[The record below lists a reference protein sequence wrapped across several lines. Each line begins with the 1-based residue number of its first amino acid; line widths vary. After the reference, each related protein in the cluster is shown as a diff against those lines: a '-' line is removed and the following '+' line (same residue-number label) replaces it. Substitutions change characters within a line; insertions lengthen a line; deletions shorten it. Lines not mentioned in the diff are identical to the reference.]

1 MRDLYEDGGAISVRG
16 CRLEPSHRDAGSPT
30 GSSAHLRPGSGE
42 RPTCSST
49 GITGGRY
56 DMGRQSRT
64 HTGLLRPSAWVPLA
78 WIDQAMH
85 TASSR
90 GRGTIFAMRN
100 APLIGQ
106 QTLVDYAR
114 GCQSTTHRPLNCR
127 CDYCKRARTE
137 HGSDAADMPEQYEV
151 SRAPRSHTVHIR
163 FSGPSN
169 VHEIC
174 PRWTRRRLSW
184 PEPDATRPRSRGL
197 GRASTSPPRAAVAV
211 AVIGRAVVATHVR
224 RTAATTSH
232 KRHTR
237 VAYLFRG

>member
-1 MRDLYEDGGAISVRG
+1 MLDHQLARPRTFAVAQENDRRAPARH
-16 CRLEPSHRDAGSPT
+16 HRRTIMT
-30 GSSAHLRPGSGE
+30 GVH
-42 RPTCSST
+42 
-49 GITGGRY
+49 
-56 DMGRQSRT
+56 SRT
-64 HTGLLRPSAWVPLA
+64 LTQACYGLPLGSRWPESIRPYILPAPVAAGLP
-78 WIDQAMH
+78 IC
-85 TASSR
+85 
-90 GRGTIFAMRN
+90 AMRS

-127 CDYCKRARTE
+127 CDCKRARTE
-137 HGSDAADMPEQYEV
+137 HGSDAADMSGQYAV

-197 GRASTSPPRAAVAV
+197 GRASTSPPRAAVAI

-224 RTAATTSH
+224 RTAATTSRLLPRGGVH
-232 KRHTR
+232 R
-237 VAYLFRG
+237 FRG

>member
-1 MRDLYEDGGAISVRG
+1 MLQHRAQASPADDMTGVHSRALTQACYGLPFGSRWSESIKPCILPAPVAAGLAI
-16 CRLEPSHRDAGSPT
+16 C
-30 GSSAHLRPGSGE
+30 
-42 RPTCSST
+42 
-49 GITGGRY
+49 
-56 DMGRQSRT
+56 
-64 HTGLLRPSAWVPLA
+64 
-78 WIDQAMH
+78 
-85 TASSR
+85 
-90 GRGTIFAMRN
+90 AMRN

-127 CDYCKRARTE
+127 CACKRAHTE
-137 HGSDAADMPEQYEV
+137 HGSDAADMPGQYEV
-151 SRAPRSHTVHIR
+151 SRAPRLHTAHIR

-211 AVIGRAVVATHVR
+211 AVIGRAVVAPHVR

-232 KRHTR
+232 EVPIFLPQIHKRPDFSPLCTPSCVTGRVEELR
-237 VAYLFRG
+237 VAQ

>member
-1 MRDLYEDGGAISVRG
+1 MLDHQLARPRTFVLAQENDRRAPAS
-16 CRLEPSHRDAGSPT
+16 CSPADDMT
-30 GSSAHLRPGSGE
+30 GVH
-42 RPTCSST
+42 
-49 GITGGRY
+49 
-56 DMGRQSRT
+56 SRT
-64 HTGLLRPSAWVPLA
+64 LTQACYGLPLG
-78 WIDQAMH
+78 
-85 TASSR
+85 SR
-90 GRGTIFAMRN
+90 WLGSTKPCILPAPVAAGLAICAMRN

-127 CDYCKRARTE
+127 CDCKRARTE

-151 SRAPRSHTVHIR
+151 SRAPRLHTVHIR

-224 RTAATTSH
+224 RTAATTSRKAARGRPH
-232 KRHTR
+232 
-237 VAYLFRG
+237 LFRG

>member
-1 MRDLYEDGGAISVRG
+1 MLDHQLARPRTFVLAQENDRRAPASSS
-16 CRLEPSHRDAGSPT
+16 PSDDMT
-30 GSSAHLRPGSGE
+30 GVH
-42 RPTCSST
+42 
-49 GITGGRY
+49 
-56 DMGRQSRT
+56 SRT
-64 HTGLLRPSAWVPLA
+64 LTQACYGLPLG
-78 WIDQAMH
+78 
-85 TASSR
+85 SR
-90 GRGTIFAMRN
+90 WPESIRLYILPAPVAAGLPICAMRN

-127 CDYCKRARTE
+127 CDCKRARTE
-137 HGSDAADMPEQYEV
+137 HGSDAADMPGQYEV

-224 RTAATTSH
+224 RTAATTSREY
-232 KRHTR
+232 KFLYLR
-237 VAYLFRG
+237 VPDRFRG

>member
-1 MRDLYEDGGAISVRG
+1 MLDHQLARPRTFAVAQENDRRAPARH
-16 CRLEPSHRDAGSPT
+16 HRRTIMT
-30 GSSAHLRPGSGE
+30 GVH
-42 RPTCSST
+42 
-49 GITGGRY
+49 
-56 DMGRQSRT
+56 SRT
-64 HTGLLRPSAWVPLA
+64 LTQACYGLPLG
-78 WIDQAMH
+78 
-85 TASSR
+85 SR
-90 GRGTIFAMRN
+90 WPESIKPCILPAPVAAGLAICAMRS

-127 CDYCKRARTE
+127 CDCKRARTE
-137 HGSDAADMPEQYEV
+137 HGSDAADMPGQYEV

-224 RTAATTSH
+224 RTAATTSRKDYTCSPH
-232 KRHTR
+232 R
-237 VAYLFRG
+237 FRG

>member
-1 MRDLYEDGGAISVRG
+1 MLDHQLARPCTFVVAQENDRRAPAS
-16 CRLEPSHRDAGSPT
+16 SSPADDMT
-30 GSSAHLRPGSGE
+30 GVH
-42 RPTCSST
+42 
-49 GITGGRY
+49 
-56 DMGRQSRT
+56 SRT
-64 HTGLLRPSAWVPLA
+64 LTQACYGLPLG
-78 WIDQAMH
+78 
-85 TASSR
+85 SR
-90 GRGTIFAMRN
+90 WPESIKPCILPAPVAAGLAICAMRS

-127 CDYCKRARTE
+127 CDCKRARTE
-137 HGSDAADMPEQYEV
+137 HGSDAADMPGQYEV

-169 VHEIC
+169 VHELC

-211 AVIGRAVVATHVR
+211 AVIGRAVVAPHVR

-232 KRHTR
+232 EVPILVPHR
-237 VAYLFRG
+237 FRG

>member
-1 MRDLYEDGGAISVRG
+1 MLDHQLARPRTFAVAQENDRSAPARH
-16 CRLEPSHRDAGSPT
+16 HRRT
-30 GSSAHLRPGSGE
+30 IMTWVH
-42 RPTCSST
+42 
-49 GITGGRY
+49 
-56 DMGRQSRT
+56 SRT
-64 HTGLLRPSAWVPLA
+64 LTQACYGLPLGSRWPESIRPCILPAPVAAGLPIL
-78 WIDQAMH
+78 
-85 TASSR
+85 
-90 GRGTIFAMRN
+90 AMRN

-127 CDYCKRARTE
+127 CDCKRARTE
-137 HGSDAADMPEQYEV
+137 HGSYAADMPGQYEV

-169 VHEIC
+169 VHEFC

-224 RTAATTSH
+224 RTAATTSRKDYTCSPH
-232 KRHTR
+232 R
-237 VAYLFRG
+237 FRG

>member
-1 MRDLYEDGGAISVRG
+1 MLDHQLARPCTFVVAQENDRRAPARH
-16 CRLEPSHRDAGSPT
+16 HRRTIMT
-30 GSSAHLRPGSGE
+30 GVH
-42 RPTCSST
+42 
-49 GITGGRY
+49 
-56 DMGRQSRT
+56 SRT
-64 HTGLLRPSAWVPLA
+64 LTQACYGLPLGSRWPESIRPSILPAPVAAGLP
-78 WIDQAMH
+78 IC
-85 TASSR
+85 
-90 GRGTIFAMRN
+90 AMRS

-127 CDYCKRARTE
+127 CDCKRAGTE
-137 HGSDAADMPEQYEV
+137 HGSDAADMSGQYAV

-197 GRASTSPPRAAVAV
+197 GRASTSPLRAAVAV
-211 AVIGRAVVATHVR
+211 AVIGRAVVATQVG
-224 RTAATTSH
+224 RTAATTSREFPEWGTH
-232 KRHTR
+232 
-237 VAYLFRG
+237 LFMG

>member
-1 MRDLYEDGGAISVRG
+1 MLDHQLARPCTFVVAQENDRRAPAS
-16 CRLEPSHRDAGSPT
+16 SSPADDMT
-30 GSSAHLRPGSGE
+30 GVH
-42 RPTCSST
+42 
-49 GITGGRY
+49 
-56 DMGRQSRT
+56 SRT
-64 HTGLLRPSAWVPLA
+64 LTQACYGLPLG
-78 WIDQAMH
+78 
-85 TASSR
+85 SR
-90 GRGTIFAMRN
+90 WLGSIKPCILPAPVAAGLAICAMRN

-114 GCQSTTHRPLNCR
+114 GCQSTTHRPLNWR
-127 CDYCKRARTE
+127 CDCKRARTE
-137 HGSDAADMPEQYEV
+137 HGSDAADMPGQYEV
-151 SRAPRSHTVHIR
+151 SRAPRLHTAHIR

-211 AVIGRAVVATHVR
+211 AVIGRAVAATQVG

-237 VAYLFRG
+237 VAHLFRG

>member
-1 MRDLYEDGGAISVRG
+1 
-16 CRLEPSHRDAGSPT
+16 
-30 GSSAHLRPGSGE
+30 
-42 RPTCSST
+42 
-49 GITGGRY
+49 
-56 DMGRQSRT
+56 
-64 HTGLLRPSAWVPLA
+64 
-78 WIDQAMH
+78 MH

-90 GRGTIFAMRN
+90 GRGASDSCYAQRT
-100 APLIGQ
+100 LIGQ

-127 CDYCKRARTE
+127 CDCKRAHTE
-137 HGSDAADMPEQYEV
+137 HGSDAADMPGQYEV
-151 SRAPRSHTVHIR
+151 SRAPRLHTAHIR

-224 RTAATTSH
+224 RTAATTSR
-232 KRHTR
+232 KVYKNTSVYRIR
-237 VAYLFRG
+237 LALGVKVALTMWQVPSEQIKTLHVPC